1 MVSPDAQNAGDT
13 LPSSVTTAVLTKS
26 NAMPESS
33 QKVEELDFNKLTKT
47 GQPITV
53 DQLMGNISNIGFQG
67 SAIGEAVRII
77 NDMVRT
83 YIGIC
88 LHAT

>member
-1 MVSPDAQNAGDT
+1 MASPDAQNAGDT
-13 LPSSVTTAVLTKS
+13 LPSSVTNAVLLKS

-33 QKVEELDFNKLTKT
+33 QTGEELDFNKLTKT

-53 DQLMGNISNIGFQG
+53 DQLMGNISNIGFQA

>member
-1 MVSPDAQNAGDT
+1 
-13 LPSSVTTAVLTKS
+13 
-26 NAMPESS
+26 
-33 QKVEELDFNKLTKT
+33 
-47 GQPITV
+47 
-53 DQLMGNISNIGFQG
+53 LMGNISNIGFQA